1 MPVER
6 LLPDAESEA
15 LVALARE
22 IATDELK
29 PIASEYEAKS
39 EFPREQFRLLGRS
52 GLLGLPYP
60 QEWGGGAVNYEVY
73 LQVLEELAAAWMT
86 VGVGLSVHTMSC
98 YRLPAS
104 APRSSG
110 KNGCPRCWQAS
121 CSAPTRCPRP
131 RPAGTRPHRPLAP
144 NATATTTC

>member
-22 IATDELK
+22 IAAGELK

-60 QEWGGGAVNYEVY
+60 EKWGGGAVSYEVY
-73 LQVLEELAAAWMT
+73 LQVLEELAAARIYAACFILLAT
-86 VGVGLSVHTMSC
+86 KIRGATG
-98 YRLPAS
+98 
-104 APRSSG
+104 APV
-110 KNGCPRCWQAS
+110 
-121 CSAPTRCPRP
+121 RP
-131 RPAGTRPHRPLAP
+131 IVMV
-144 NATATTTC
+144 

>member
-22 IATDELK
+22 IAAAELK
-29 PIASEYEAKS
+29 PIASDYEAKS
-39 EFPREQFRLLGRS
+39 QFPREQFRLLGRS
-52 GLLGLPYP
+52 GLLGLPYS
-60 QEWGGGAVNYEVY
+60 QEWGGGAVSYEVY

-98 YRLPAS
+98 Y
-104 APRSSG
+104 
-110 KNGCPRCWQAS
+110 
-121 CSAPTRCPRP
+121 
-131 RPAGTRPHRPLAP
+131 PLASFGSKEQQREWLP
-144 NATATTTC
+144 DMLAGELLGAYA